1 MLEREPP
8 SQAHVAA
15 YSHLANA
22 EFLAGSYAGGIA
34 AADRAQ
40 AFAERLGL
48 PKPARALSYRGICRV
63 YLGDQDG
70 LAETERALAMLI
82 ESGASRDA
90 SAAQNNLALARYAT
104 DGPARSLAGF
114 EETIAFC
121 QERGLV
127 EGAMHAEANC
137 PGLEAELGRTTE
149 AIAHAARLAAE
160 AAERGDDNSLVEVR
174 AVELATSL
182 AVGKLENARTRA
194 ELLAEMARASG
205 AADSLVLGLAPAAA
219 AAAAE
224 APEQTATLLNEVV
237 EAEGA
242 RETTYYARQLPTT
255 VRTALAIKHPEL
267 ARRLTDGL
275 NVRYPLDRCARC
287 AARAALAEY
296 HHDYSQA
303 AQLYAEAAQR
313 WKQFGHLPEHAHA
326 LLGQGRC
333 LVALAADANEPL
345 QHARE
350 LFTSLGYEPARAE
363 TEALL
368 KQTTATS
375 SSTS

>member
-1 MLEREPP
+1 
-8 SQAHVAA
+8 
-15 YSHLANA
+15 
-22 EFLAGSYAGGIA
+22 
-34 AADRAQ
+34 
-40 AFAERLGL
+40 
-48 PKPARALSYRGICRV
+48 
-63 YLGDQDG
+63 
-70 LAETERALAMLI
+70 
-82 ESGASRDA
+82 
-90 SAAQNNLALARYAT
+90 
-104 DGPARSLAGF
+104 
-114 EETIAFC
+114 
-121 QERGLV
+121 
-127 EGAMHAEANC
+127 MHAEANC

-242 RETTYYARQLPTT
+242 RETTYYARQLPST